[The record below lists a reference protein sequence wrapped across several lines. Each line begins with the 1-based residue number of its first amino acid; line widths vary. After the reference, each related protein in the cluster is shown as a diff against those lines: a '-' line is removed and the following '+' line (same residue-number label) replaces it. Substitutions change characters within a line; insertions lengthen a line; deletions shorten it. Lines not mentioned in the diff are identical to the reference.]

1 MAELFVVLTL
11 LQDKSDTSSGFSWRS
26 EDIAGTPLF
35 AHESFGDYHVVGD
48 AANHEGLGLRVPRSQ
63 PRSSSGEYPLDD
75 VDVDINDPTIEKF
88 PSDRGSVIDT
98 LRKIQSSLGEDKV
111 QVDNA
116 PPSPRNVGWTASVDF
131 AGDAQHSSGSL
142 SPESPTTSRGRS
154 EDRLSRSS
162 FDPKS
167 AVSLGPI
174 AEEPRPKS
182 GEAAASQKPGLK
194 KKPRGAVF
202 DNPESAQ
209 SDTNSRD
216 WAGEKV
222 VSPRGGFS
230 ADPISPRS

>member
-1 MAELFVVLTL
+1 MV
-11 LQDKSDTSSGFSWRS
+11 
-26 EDIAGTPLF
+26 GTPLF

-63 PRSSSGEYPLDD
+63 PRSSSGEYPLD
-75 VDVDINDPTIEKF
+75 DVDINDPTIEKF

-131 AGDAQHSSGSL
+131 AGDAQRSSGSL
-142 SPESPTTSRGRS
+142 SPASPKTSRGRS

-162 FDPKS
+162 FGPKS
-167 AVSLGPI
+167 AASLGPI

-182 GEAAASQKPGLK
+182 GEAAASQKPGLE

-202 DNPESAQ
+202 ENPESSQ
-209 SDTNSRD
+209 SDTDSRD
-216 WAGEKV
+216 WAGKKV
-222 VSPRGGFS
+222 VTPRGGFG